1 MYILYTHTRTHTLFG
16 SYGSEVVREK
26 YQDEKHKIILS
37 FFFDDFYV
45 HRRLFLVCLQ
55 LLVKKKK
62 RNIRKESWT
71 KIENNVN
78 YSVINY

>member
-1 MYILYTHTRTHTLFG
+1 MYINICIFYIHTHTRTHTLFG

-62 RNIRKESWT
+62 GILEKNHGPK
-71 KIENNVN
+71 
-78 YSVINY
+78 